1 MSFTK
6 PPIPLEIIRAFT
18 AGLEDFI
25 DPGDPL
31 YSLLSQESMAIA
43 AYNLLPPIPIPIPM
57 PIPPPPF
64 PEKMEV
70 WDVFATIPSGYRFWA
85 ASGDLYGACHVGS
98 INGGTPKLTG
108 FSDVVDVLTAV
119 ERFYQLN
126 AIPELAAAAFEPRVL
141 RVPWGRFEAFWLHST
156 DSTVEDRF
164 VGYSGFP
171 PKGLDDPTKSVCWA
185 EFRNDIWDLA
195 RQAYLQAVAKSTA
208 ALEAGARAA
217 RIRAAG
223 AQALQGQ
230 ALRLDAAAK
239 EARRALADYASSVS
253 DVSEPEPEPSPGRK
267 PGRKT
272 KKH

>member
-1 MSFTK
+1 MSLTK
-6 PPIPLEIIRAFT
+6 PPIPLPIVRAFT
-18 AGLEDFI
+18 TGLEDFI
-25 DPGDPL
+25 EPGDPL

-43 AYNLLPPIPIPIPM
+43 AYNLLLPL

-64 PEKMEV
+64 PIKMED
-70 WDVFATIPSGYRFWA
+70 WNTFETISSGYRFWA

-98 INGGTPKLTG
+98 INAGTPKVTG
-108 FSDVVDVLTAV
+108 FSDVVDVLTGV

-141 RVPWGRFEAFWLHST
+141 RVTWGRFEAFWLHST

-164 VGYSGFP
+164 VGYAGFP
-171 PKGLDDPTKSVCWA
+171 PKGLDDPTKSVCWV
-185 EFRNDIWDLA
+185 EFRKAIWPLA
-195 RQAYLQAVAKSTA
+195 LQAYEQALAKNAA

-223 AQALQGQ
+223 AQALQEQ
-230 ALRLDAAAK
+230 ALLLDTAAK
-239 EARRALADYASSVS
+239 EARALASRASIPP
-253 DVSEPEPEPSPGRK
+253 DAIKTEPEPPPGK
-267 PGRKT
+267 VPGRKT